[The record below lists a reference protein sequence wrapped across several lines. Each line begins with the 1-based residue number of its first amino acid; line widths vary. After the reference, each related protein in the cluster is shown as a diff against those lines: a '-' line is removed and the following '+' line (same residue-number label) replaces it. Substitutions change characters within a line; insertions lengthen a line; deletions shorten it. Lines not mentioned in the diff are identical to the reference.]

1 MKTLIVIAALLA
13 LAACRQEGPA
23 EKAGRK
29 IDQAGEKASR
39 SIEQAGKDIRDA
51 AQGKK

>member
-1 MKTLIVIAALLA
+1 MKSLIVLLALIA

-29 IDQAGEKASR
+29 IDQAGKDLSQ
-39 SIEQAGKDIRDA
+39 SIDQAGKDLRDA
-51 AQGKK
+51 TNGKK